1 MLHLDHQFLRAAG
14 ETSRKW
20 RPESLGSCWRSSC
33 SPPASESSPCS
44 GCLKVFL
51 SSERLQ
57 PKSSLYQTWVCWH
70 GAYWFFYPV
79 GNTSSQLPWLLLWLM
94 QCFMWLRFL
103 FFWHIL
109 LKKYP
114 QIFWHLM
121 VLWRL
126 FEIQMECWRVGFI
139 IVYLILW

>member
-14 ETSRKW
+14 ETSRNGGQSHLGAAGGVLAAFQPVNQVHAVDVEGFSFLGKTSAEIF
-20 RPESLGSCWRSSC
+20 PVSNVSL
-33 SPPASESSPCS
+33 
-44 GCLKVFL
+44 L
-51 SSERLQ
+51 
-57 PKSSLYQTWVCWH
+57 TW
-70 GAYWFFYPV
+70 AYWFFYPV
-79 GNTSSQLPWLLLWLM
+79 GNTWSQLPWLLLWLM

-126 FEIQMECWRVGFI
+126 FEIQMECWRAGFI